1 MVVRTRKQ
9 PQLVFT
15 FLIPYTVEI
24 CVSPQLVFPFEFL
37 VLFVISHH
45 SVMFTAVLCTLHTTT
60 QNESLFQDPVVP
72 EFVFLP
78 FAEVVQCVSQL
89 GTA

>member
-1 MVVRTRKQ
+1 MGTRKQ

-24 CVSPQLVFPFEFL
+24 CVSPQLVFPVEFL

-45 SVMFTAVLCTLHTTT
+45 SVMFTAVLCTLR
-60 QNESLFQDPVVP
+60 ESLFQDPAVP